1 MSNKNQFITIIIRK
15 LCKVNRW
22 KFHCAP
28 RFLPH
33 LHLKRPLFSF
43 YVIKFR
49 VTAYFHDLFNAGIVI
64 IFRSLCVHITK
75 GRRFR
80 HDLFSTCYCF
90 DIQCTGVG
98 LSESVRSLY
107 NILPVPVY
115 ACIDWAL
122 LERKIFTDSKLKMDM
137 DVHWKPFRVFNYL
150 TDVCVNLIFF
160 YPNVTVKDNSK
171 KKLIYSACL
180 LVFMWMFIVFLRLR
194 EGNTSKWRS

>member
-90 DIQCTGVG
+90 DIQCTGVHC
-98 LSESVRSLY
+98 RSLRISAVIY
-107 NILPVPVY
+107 YTLFLPVPVY

-150 TDVCVNLIFF
+150 TDVCVNLILC

-171 KKLIYSACL
+171 KKI
-180 LVFMWMFIVFLRLR
+180 
-194 EGNTSKWRS
+194 